1 MPRATPVPD
10 SEEISTAPKRVHR
23 APRKKTALS
32 EDDTTIMSKAVT
44 TALPVRRKAPR
55 RVVAPVQTN
64 KHEFESRTSVT
75 STSSRPRRSRF
86 FHLVVVVGA
95 LIIGI
100 GTSAVIGL
108 SDRGKI
114 DVAARIQAQSQLVAN
129 QNGGENVA
137 SQTIPVQNTPVNVP
151 NGGLVPAGAATPAP
165 PPVTPESATTTT
177 TSSEDAAG
185 SSTETVIEET
195 INSSPAEP
203 ATSVP
208 ETTPEPIPVP

>member
-1 MPRATPVPD
+1 MPRATPVPN
-10 SEEISTAPKRVHR
+10 SEEMSTAPKRVRR
-23 APRKKTALS
+23 APRKKTVLS
-32 EDDTTIMSKAVT
+32 EADTTIMSEAVT
-44 TALPVRRKAPR
+44 TALPMRRKAPR
-55 RVVAPVQTN
+55 RVVAPIQTDE
-64 KHEFESRTSVT
+64 HAFEARTSVT
-75 STSSRPRRSRF
+75 STNSRPRRSGF

-95 LIIGI
+95 LSIGI

-129 QNGGENVA
+129 QNGGENGA

-151 NGGLVPAGAATPAP
+151 NGGLVPAGAATPALP
-165 PPVTPESATTTT
+165 PATPESVTTTA

-185 SSTETVIEET
+185 STTETVTEET
-195 INSSPAEP
+195 INSNPTEP
-203 ATSVP
+203 VTPVP